1 MPKRQATR
9 GAGQRWRPISLITL
23 IPLLWL
29 AACVPVERQQISV
42 ASSTPTTAVSGPSAT
57 PGVQLVTAEP
67 QSTAVPA
74 CNESRGTVSRS
85 YLTAKELPGR
95 LYYTLYLPPCY
106 DQGEAYPTVYLLH
119 GKSYQDD
126 QWTRLGLPE
135 IMDAGI
141 AAGTLPP
148 FIVIMPY
155 DKGWEDPDEGRL
167 DYAIVRSLVPWI
179 DKNYKTYKDSGYRA
193 VGGLSRGAAWAFH
206 LGVDF
211 PGVFGVV
218 GLHSPAFF
226 RGDKREM
233 ETMLEE
239 LASMDNTR
247 IILDIGDEDPE
258 LNYTTRFE
266 SLLTELGIPHSWAV
280 SPGTHTEAYWRD
292 HLAGYL
298 QAYSQDW

>member
-1 MPKRQATR
+1 M
-9 GAGQRWRPISLITL
+9 
-23 IPLLWL
+23 
-29 AACVPVERQQISV
+29 AACAPVESL
-42 ASSTPTTAVSGPSAT
+42 PP
-57 PGVQLVTAEP
+57 
-67 QSTAVPA
+67 TAVPGIPTSTLA
-74 CNESRGTVSRS
+74 AVSAASDEITATFAPAGTEIPVCNQPRGTVSRS
-85 YLTAKELPGR
+85 YITSKELPGR

-106 DQGEAYPTVYLLH
+106 EAGGPYPTLYLLH

-126 QWTRLGLPE
+126 QWIRLGLPE

-141 AAGTLPP
+141 ASGELPP

-155 DKGWEDPDEGRL
+155 DKGWDDPDEGRL
-167 DYAIVRSLVPWI
+167 DYAIARSLVPWI
-179 DKNYKTYKDSGYRA
+179 DKSYNTQKDSGFRA

-206 LGVDF
+206 LDVQF
-211 PGVFGVV
+211 PGTFGVV

-233 ETMLEE
+233 ETMLDT
-239 LASMDNTR
+239 LASKNNTR
-247 IILDIGDEDPE
+247 IILDIGDQDPE

-266 SLLTELGIPHSWAV
+266 RSLTEKGIAHSWEV
-280 SPGTHTEAYWRD
+280 SGGTHTEAYWRE